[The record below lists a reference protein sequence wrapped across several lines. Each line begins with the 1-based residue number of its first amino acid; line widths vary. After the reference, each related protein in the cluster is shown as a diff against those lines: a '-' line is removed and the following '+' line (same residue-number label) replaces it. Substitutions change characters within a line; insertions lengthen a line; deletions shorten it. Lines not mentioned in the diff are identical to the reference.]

1 MKYRVI
7 WNTLTKVV
15 IAVIIDEGGTITN
28 YPDVD
33 HAHAVVDDLSEFKTG
48 LLAAGYDMTILD
60 DFIAEL

>member
-28 YPDVD
+28 YPDAN
-33 HAHAVVDDLSEFKTG
+33 HGHAVVDDLAEFKIG
-48 LLAAGYDMTILD
+48 LLASGYDMTILD